1 MLYNSVQGE
10 DMIQK
15 KIPIGDA
22 YYARED
28 GEIVSMKYGKEKILK
43 KTLNKQNGYYSVSIG
58 YEINKYKTYNVHYLI
73 CLAFHGEKPDD
84 MEVMHF
90 DGDRLNNCPSNLSYG
105 TRLENHADKI
115 RHGTS
120 GKGELNSN
128 AKLTEE
134 DVINIRKKYKK
145 GVYGYIR
152 LGKEF
157 NVLSGT
163 IQKIINREIWK
174 HI

>member
-1 MLYNSVQGE
+1 MTE
-10 DMIQK
+10 K
-15 KIPIGDA
+15 EIPIAKD

-28 GEIVSMKYGKEKILK
+28 GEIISKKNSKYREISKSM
-43 KTLNKQNGYYSVSIG
+43 NKANGYYNVRVGID
-58 YEINKYKTYNVHYLI
+58 INKYKTFNVHQLVAI
-73 CLAFHGEKPDD
+73 AFIGECPIG
-84 MEVMHF
+84 MEVRHC
-90 DGDRLNNCPSNLSYG
+90 DGDKTNNSPNNLSYG

-120 GKGELNSN
+120 GKGEQNSM
-128 AKLTEE
+128 AKLTEN
-134 DVINIRKKYKK
+134 DVLAIRAKYKK

-152 LGKEF
+152 IAKEY

>member
-1 MLYNSVQGE
+1 MLE
-10 DMIQK
+10 ER
-15 KIPIGDA
+15 KIPIADG

-28 GEIVSMKYGKEKILK
+28 GVIISKKHGKYREMSPSY
-43 KTLNKQNGYYSVSIG
+43 NKANGYYNVRVGI
-58 YEINKYKTYNVHYLI
+58 EINKYKTFNVHQLI
-73 CLAFHGEKPDD
+73 AMAFIGYVPDG
-84 MEVMHF
+84 MEVMHY
-90 DGDRLNNCPSNLSYG
+90 DGDRTNNRADNLSYG

-120 GKGELNSN
+120 GKGETNANS
-128 AKLTEE
+128 KLLEE
-134 DVINIRKKYKK
+134 DILAIRAKYKK

-152 LGKEF
+152 VAKDY
-157 NVLSGT
+157 NVLSST

>member
-1 MLYNSVQGE
+1 
-10 DMIQK
+10 MIEK
-15 KIPIGDA
+15 EIPIAKD

-28 GEIVSMKYGKEKILK
+28 GEIISRKHGKCRVMSKSM
-43 KTLNKQNGYYSVSIG
+43 NKANGYYNVRVG
-58 YEINKYKTYNVHYLI
+58 VDINKYKTFNVHQLVAM
-73 CLAFHGEKPDD
+73 AFIGECPDGL
-84 MEVMHF
+84 EVRHH
-90 DGDRLNNCPSNLSYG
+90 DGDKTNNSSSNLSYG

-120 GKGELNSN
+120 GRGEQNSM
-128 AKLTEE
+128 AKLTED
-134 DVINIRKKYKK
+134 DVLAIRAKYKK
-145 GVYGYIR
+145 GVCGYIR
-152 LGKEF
+152 VAKEY

>member
-1 MLYNSVQGE
+1 MVE
-10 DMIQK
+10 KEITIAKD
-15 KIPIGDA
+15 

-28 GEIVSMKYGKEKILK
+28 GAIISKKHGGYKEISQH
-43 KTLNKQNGYYSVSIG
+43 LNKKNRYYSVRVGIA
-58 YEINKYKTYNVHYLI
+58 INKPKTFNVHRLI
-73 CLAFHGEKPDD
+73 AMAFIGVCPEG
-84 MEVMHF
+84 MEVRHL
-90 DGDRLNNCPSNLSYG
+90 DGDSCNNKAENLSYG
-105 TRLENHADKI
+105 TRLENHSDKI

-120 GKGELNSN
+120 GKGADNSM

-134 DVINIRKKYKK
+134 DVLAIRAKYKK
-145 GVYGYIR
+145 GVYGYMR
-152 LGKEF
+152 VAREF